1 MNAQSPMPASNM
13 PKAFSVWKTF
23 IAFLVTMFVAEF
35 GIMHLLKFFGLGSG
49 NVWLEL
55 LIDAALLTTVMTIAL
70 VILLYRYNSKTF
82 VNLAPLIELSI
93 VRTGLSVFCV
103 EALIMML
110 TDMLMVD
117 ASISLEAFVDAAF
130 VTFGMAPFLY
140 FWVLLPVKEMMKAE
154 VVYGV
159 NSIVP
164 RRNEWR
170 VAALSA
176 LFGLAIITAA
186 TLSTYSNEHTRAWTE
201 IENKSRADLDRVA
214 LLLRRELVSVVT
226 DLQLA
231 SKSQQFLQFLNT
243 RDSDGNLLARD
254 WEQLVT
260 LKSMLLQ
267 VRYLDRE
274 GMEKMR
280 VDSAMA
286 KGRMVDSQS
295 LQSKANRYY
304 FQDALAMQPG
314 GVYVSPLDLNV
325 ERGKIEVPH
334 KPVTRIGMPIYLDN
348 GDLRG
353 VLLMNID
360 MRNILSKVK
369 EISDRSYGAFMF
381 LNHAGYY
388 IIAQDKKLQWGFM
401 FPGLTGTTFQDKYS
415 AAWKD
420 IGRLNNGVTDNE
432 DGKFIYSTVKMTAE
446 ILNTIGTQHVTGVEA
461 PTWHVLWH
469 MPKDFE
475 PASLAKLRKAL
486 TILLLIIVPLFI
498 VVVTS
503 LTKSR
508 VTRNSMLSDL
518 HKAREKAETSERSKS
533 EFLASMSHEIRTPM
547 TAVMGFA
554 DMLMEDRLADES
566 REKVHRIKDA
576 TRSLMTIINDILDM
590 SKMDAGKLEIED
602 IDFNIQ
608 SLLKDVLAL
617 FDAKGKVNG
626 TKSSSLS
633 LHFSD
638 DFPIGVQSDPTRIRQ
653 VLVNLI
659 GNAMKFT
666 KDGVVRV
673 ECSIQTSE
681 AGEAL
686 LRIVVQDTGIGMT
699 AKTQSKLFT
708 DFTQADASITRNFE
722 GTGLGLAICK
732 RLVNIMHGDIGVHSE
747 LGVGSTFWFTLP
759 LVKAQT
765 DVSNQHHI
773 SLSKTVRYEATRS
786 LRILVAE
793 DNDLNQRIICS
804 MIENVG
810 HVTKVAVNGAK
821 AVEAYEQGEFDLI
834 LMDVRMPELSGPDA
848 TKMIRRMPG
857 AKSNVPIIA
866 LTADAMMEHRK
877 SYSEAGM
884 NVTVTKPIERDV
896 LLEAIN
902 VVMDEEIHVRHEDV
916 EVPVL
921 KKEAVTAPKP
931 QEPDADIED
940 FLMSMDEA

>member
-1 MNAQSPMPASNM
+1 M

-55 LIDAALLTTVMTIAL
+55 LIDAALLTTVMTIVLVAL
-70 VILLYRYNSKTF
+70 VYRSSSRAV
-82 VNLAPLIELSI
+82 VNLATLIELSI
-93 VRTGLSVFCV
+93 VRTGLSVFCI

-110 TDMLMVD
+110 TDMLMID

-130 VTFGMAPFLY
+130 VTFAMAPFLY
-140 FWVLLPVKEMMKAE
+140 FWVLVPVKEMMKVKTEFSA
-154 VVYGV
+154 
-159 NSIVP
+159 NNIVQN
-164 RRNEWR
+164 RSEWR
-170 VAALSA
+170 TAALSV
-176 LFGLAIITAA
+176 LFGLAIIAAA
-186 TLSTYSNEHTRAWTE
+186 TLSTYSNEHTRAWSE
-201 IENKSRADLDRVA
+201 IESQSQSDLDRVA

-231 SKSQQFLQFLNT
+231 SKSQQFLKFLNT

-304 FQDALAMQPG
+304 FQDALAMQQG

-348 GDLRG
+348 SDLRG

-360 MRNILSKVK
+360 MRNILNKVK
-369 EISDRSYGAFMF
+369 EISDRNYGAFMF

-388 IIAQDKKLQWGFM
+388 IIAKDKKLQWGFM
-401 FPGLTGTTFQDKYS
+401 FPNQTGTTFQDKYP

-432 DGKFIYSTVKMTAE
+432 DGKFIYSTVKVTAE
-446 ILNTIGTQHVTGVEA
+446 ILNTIGAQYITGVEA
-461 PTWHVLWH
+461 PMWHIVWH
-469 MPKDFE
+469 MPKNYE
-475 PASLAKLRKAL
+475 PASLVKLRKEL
-486 TILLLIIVPLFI
+486 TVLLLIIVPLFI

-508 VTRNSMLSDL
+508 VSRNSMLSDL

-590 SKMDAGKLEIED
+590 SKMEAGKLEIED

-617 FDAKGKVNG
+617 FDAKGKANG

-673 ECSIQTSE
+673 ECSIQTLE

-686 LRIVVQDTGIGMT
+686 LRIVIQDTGIGMT

-765 DVSNQHHI
+765 DVSNQHHT

-902 VVMDEEIHVRHEDV
+902 AVMDEEIHVRHEDI

-921 KKEAVTAPKP
+921 KKEAATAPKP